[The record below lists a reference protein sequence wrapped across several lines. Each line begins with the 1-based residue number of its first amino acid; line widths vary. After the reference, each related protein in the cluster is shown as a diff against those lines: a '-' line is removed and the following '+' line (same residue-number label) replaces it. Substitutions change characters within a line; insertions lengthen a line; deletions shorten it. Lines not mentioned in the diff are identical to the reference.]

1 MKLEF
6 GKYTDITN
14 FAKSVN
20 PELFNGY
27 EKVYICPDTR
37 NWWLTCLNPDVNED
51 YETVPG
57 YYMVERDNI
66 YYPTEKLMD
75 CYLNEDCVREI
86 LEDWGCDC
94 WDSVEAHSLEE
105 AIEIVDGGWGI
116 IPEED

>member
-14 FAKSVN
+14 FAKKTV
-20 PELFNGY
+20 PGLFNGY

-37 NWWLTCLNPDVNED
+37 NWWLTCLNPNVNED
-51 YETVPG
+51 YEEAPG
-57 YYMVERDNI
+57 YYMVERDKI
-66 YYPTEKLMD
+66 DYPTEKIMD
-75 CYLNEDCVREI
+75 CYLTTKVVKEL

-105 AIEIVDGGWGI
+105 AIDVVDGGFGI
-116 IPEED
+116 IPEDA

>member
-14 FAKSVN
+14 FAKKTV
-20 PELFNGY
+20 PGLFNGY

-37 NWWLTCLNPDVNED
+37 NWWLTCLNPNVNED
-51 YETVPG
+51 YEETSG
-57 YYMVERDNI
+57 YYMVERDKI
-66 YYPTEKLMD
+66 DYPTEKIMD
-75 CYLNEDCVREI
+75 CYLTTKVVKEL

-105 AIEIVDGGWGI
+105 AIDVVDGGFGI
-116 IPEED
+116 IPEEA